1 MIENNEVE
9 KDIKNAA
16 SSYSIKLSADDIL
29 QAYEKRQVEKKEKRV
44 FHFPTFKFAF
54 GSLACAA
61 IVAIGIIIPNAINNN
76 NSNNPNTPIIIN
88 PQENVKW
95 GTRSQTAFQIFTG
108 LNLISSDNS
117 STRLLKKRAIDDSSF
132 NDLVITYDK
141 SVDTL
146 NLLFQ
151 DGLDKENKI
160 EKGSFEGEKGK
171 YQYRMIISQ
180 YTFLTNM
187 SFEEDD
193 DEQETKFE
201 GEIVN
206 ESSSNYYVE
215 IEKEIDVEDNEEEIE
230 MKIHITDSYRIEIEQ
245 EHENNEVEYQY
256 SIYEFDKLTYE
267 EKISIENKKDKIDSC
282 EIEIKKLE
290 KDYKFE
296 KIHYEGN
303 NLYCNYEMDDFGGI
317 LILEELDDGRLYI
330 DQETQKTKKIKKIS

>member
-1 MIENNEVE
+1 MIENNEIE

-16 SSYSIKLSADDIL
+16 SSYSIKLSSDDIL
-29 QAYEKRQVEKKEKRV
+29 QAYEKRQLEKKEKRV
-44 FHFPTFKFAF
+44 FHFPKLKFAF
-54 GSLACAA
+54 GSLACVAVVLA
-61 IVAIGIIIPNAINNN
+61 IAIPSIMNNN
-76 NSNNPNTPIIIN
+76 KTPSKPVIIT

-108 LNLISSDNS
+108 LNLISSD
-117 STRLLKKRAIDDSSF
+117 STSNWLLKKRTIDDSSF

-215 IEKEIDVEDNEEEIE
+215 IEKETNPLDNEEEIE
-230 MKIHITDSYRIEIEQ
+230 MKIHITDNYRIEIEQ

-256 SIYEFDKLTYE
+256 SIYEFDNDKPTYKE
-267 EKISIENKKDKIDSC
+267 NILIENKKDKISSC
-282 EIEIKKLE
+282 EIEVEKLGKE
-290 KDYKFE
+290 YKFE
-296 KIHYEGN
+296 KIHCVGEI
-303 NLYCNYEMDDFGGI
+303 LYCDYKMEDFSGT
-317 LILEELDDGRLYI
+317 LILEYLNDGRQYK
-330 DQETQKTKKIKKIS
+330 DQETQITKKI